1 MLRFWLG
8 MLKCYGVHNI
18 TESDKKES
26 QIVALRLV
34 IMDETAFS
42 STKHQGHYTC
52 SADICLL

>member
-1 MLRFWLG
+1 